1 MATQT
6 AGQGRPAGQ
15 QLGSLRRGNASAV
28 LSAIRAHGGLSRSEI
43 ASNVGLSPAAIT
55 NIMVELERAGCITET
70 APFEPAPSRGRGR
83 PRTPVTLN
91 LDRHRFLGVH
101 VGMRRVN
108 AGLVDLG
115 GNVVALRSRK
125 HRSAAPQAVLSTA
138 RRLVTE
144 LVEQSG
150 VDKEDVVGY
159 GACTGGWVPLDSGA
173 VRAFEGL
180 GWRDV
185 AFADGLRTDGLP
197 VPRVESTVRALA
209 LTEARHAAR
218 AGAQNVLFVFVG
230 NVIGCANVVNG
241 DIVRGQHDAAGIIDH
256 VSSGTRAAVPCTCG
270 RHDCLWAVASDAAL
284 TAAAQLRGLLPDDA
298 TIDDLVELSRGTG
311 PGART
316 ARRMLE
322 QRAVRVGTAVAGL
335 IDIYD
340 PDLAIIGGGDL
351 ATSDGHFEQMT
362 SAARDRVVSGREPV
376 PIQPAVL
383 FGPSGLVQ
391 GAATPALDA
400 FYADP
405 LAKP

>member
-1 MATQT
+1 MPRI
-6 AGQGRPAGQ
+6 AGDEGSVVSTRAG
-15 QLGSLRRGNASAV
+15 QLGSLRRGNAAAV
-28 LSAIRAHGGLSRSEI
+28 LSAIRTHGGLSRSEI
-43 ASNVGLSPAAIT
+43 ASTVGLSPAAIT
-55 NIMVELERAGCITET
+55 KIMVDLERAGCITET
-70 APFEPAPSRGRGR
+70 APSEPARGRGR

-101 VGMRRVN
+101 VGLQRVN

-125 HRSAAPQAVLSTA
+125 HPGAAPRAVLSNA

-144 LVEQSG
+144 LIEQSD
-150 VDKEDVVGY
+150 VDLADVTGY

-185 AFADGLRTDGLP
+185 AFADGLRVDGLP

-209 LTEARHAAR
+209 LTEARLATGAR
-218 AGAQNVLFVFVG
+218 NVLYLFVG
-230 NVIGCANVVNG
+230 NVIGCANVVDGNL
-241 DIVRGQHDAAGIIDH
+241 VRGQHDAAGIIDH
-256 VSSGTRAAVPCTCG
+256 ISSGVRAAVPCTCG

-284 TAAAQLRGLLPDDA
+284 TAAAQQRGLLPDDA
-298 TIDDLVELSRGTG
+298 TIDDLVELSRGAG
-311 PGART
+311 LPART
-316 ARRMLE
+316 GRRMLD
-322 QRAVRVGTAVAGL
+322 QRSTRVGTTVAGL

-351 ATSDGHFEQMT
+351 ATSDGHFSQMAA
-362 SAARDRVVSGREPV
+362 AARDRVVGDREPV
-376 PIQPAVL
+376 SIQPAVL
-383 FGPSGLVQ
+383 FGPHGLVQ

-405 LAKP
+405 LPTP

>member
-1 MATQT
+1 VTTRT
-6 AGQGRPAGQ
+6 AGAGRPAGQ
-15 QLGSLRRGNASAV
+15 QLGSLRRGNAAAV

-43 ASNVGLSPAAIT
+43 ASTVGLSPAAIT
-55 NIMVELERAGCITET
+55 KIMVELERAGCITET
-70 APFEPAPSRGRGR
+70 APFEVAPARGRGR
-83 PRTPVTLN
+83 PRTPVNLN

-144 LVEQSG
+144 LIDQSE
-150 VDKEDVVGY
+150 VDYEDVVGY
-159 GACTGGWVPLDSGA
+159 GACTGGWVPFASGA

-185 AFADGLRTDGLP
+185 AFSDGLRIDGLP
-197 VPRVESTVRALA
+197 VPRVESTVRAQA
-209 LTEARHAAR
+209 LTEARLTT
-218 AGAQNVLFVFVG
+218 GAQNVLYVFVG
-230 NVIGCANVVNG
+230 NVIGCANVVDG
-241 DIVRGQHDAAGIIDH
+241 DIVRGQHDAAGLIDH
-256 VSSGTRAAVPCTCG
+256 VSSGARAAVPCTCG

-298 TIDDLVELSRGTG
+298 TIDDLVELSRGAGT
-311 PGART
+311 PART
-316 ARRMLE
+316 ARRALE
-322 QRAVRVGTAVAGL
+322 QRAVRVGTTVAGL

-351 ATSDGHFEQMT
+351 ARSDGHFEQMA
-362 SAARDRVVSGREPV
+362 SAARDRVVGERQPV
-376 PIQPAVL
+376 PIKPAVL